1 MTNAHGKKSWQVCV
15 MLNNTLSAPFM
26 GYEPT
31 LIDNKCSVS
40 APVSLAQQ
48 MEGPR
53 LQPAL

>member
-1 MTNAHGKKSWQVCV
+1 MTNAHGKKSWQVCM